1 MENANQNYNLKTKD
15 ETGYWRTNNEVFFVD
30 TKIKNADPKTFY
42 FFNNTVFAVDKNRAY
57 ARDMNLHGVDLS
69 TFTPI
74 AGSFAK
80 DKSHVYYWHNTI
92 NGADVK
98 SFKVID
104 AENAYSRDQSY
115 LYSGHLKV
123 DQVDP
128 DTFQYLDSG
137 IIKDNKAV
145 YSLSKSQDAIKIT
158 TLHTAD
164 PKTLVAL
171 GWRYF
176 KDINT
181 VFVVTFEV
189 RCALYLE
196 RMRIVFKF

>member
-1 MENANQNYNLKTKD
+1 
-15 ETGYWRTNNEVFFVD
+15 
-30 TKIKNADPKTFY
+30 
-42 FFNNTVFAVDKNRAY
+42 
-57 ARDMNLHGVDLS
+57 MNLHGVDIS

-145 YSLSKSQDAIKIT
+145 YSLSKSKDAIKIT
-158 TLHTAD
+158 TIHTVD
-164 PKTLVAL
+164 FKTLVAL
-171 GWRYF
+171 GWSYF

-181 VFVVTFEV
+181 VFVVTFDGTLRTIPGADV
-189 RCALYLE
+189 NSFQVLKSDWAKDKSFVYLDGKK
-196 RMRIVFKF
+196 MDGINPSGFTPPDSQ